1 MTATSTDIEFDSTG
15 RWKVAGDDTDLL
27 SGELL
32 ARDAL
37 ETRMA
42 RGRALRVTVPR
53 EVHASWSPSPQRRSP
68 IDILG
73 EDDSDRQPD
82 LVPLRYGRMSASPF
96 TFYRGAA
103 AIMSADL
110 ENTPTTGIGVQLCG
124 DAHLSNFGMFASPER
139 RLVFDINDFDETL
152 PGPWEWD
159 LERLTA
165 SFVIGCRATGFTPAE
180 GHQAAQTAA
189 RGYRERMAELSEM
202 SNLDVWYS
210 HVDVEDIFAQM
221 TDKGMKKRSEKLVSK
236 TRAKDRLAA
245 FSKLTEE
252 HNGHRRFKN
261 DPPVLIR
268 LETPDLQQ
276 RVHRQILAYSKTL
289 LHERRTLLQM
299 YQPVDIARKV
309 VGVGSVGTRC
319 AVALLEGRDE
329 QDPLFIQIKEAGPSS
344 LEGYLPRSKYKN
356 RGQRVVVGQRLMQAT
371 SDIFLGW
378 IRGDQGI
385 DFYFRQLQDMKGSVD
400 LETMR
405 PAGVMVYAQLCGR
418 VLARAHARSGD
429 RFAIASYLGKSPKF
443 DASMANFAEAYAD
456 QNEKDYDELMRA
468 IRSGKIE
475 TMAG

>member
-1 MTATSTDIEFDSTG
+1 MTEIEFDSQNIW
-15 RWKVAGDDTDLL
+15 RVAGSESNVLQ
-27 SGELL
+27 GELL
-32 ARDAL
+32 ARESY
-37 ETRMA
+37 ETKVA
-42 RGRALRVTVPR
+42 KGRAARLTVPR
-53 EVHASWSPSPQRRSP
+53 EIHASWKPAAQRRSP
-68 IDILG
+68 VDILA

-103 AIMSADL
+103 AIMAADL
-110 ENTPTTGIGVQLCG
+110 ENTPTTGIEVQLCG
-124 DAHLSNFGMFASPER
+124 DAHLSNFGVFASPER

-159 LERLTA
+159 LKRLTA
-165 SFVIGCRATGFTPAE
+165 SFVIGCRATGFSAAD
-180 GHQAAQTAA
+180 GHQAALVAA
-189 RGYRERMAELSEM
+189 AGYRERMAELAQM

-210 HVDVEDIFAQM
+210 HIDVEDMFAQLQ
-221 TDKGMKKRSEKLVSK
+221 DKSIKKRSVKLVSK
-236 TRAKDRLAA
+236 ARSKDALGA
-245 FSKLTEE
+245 FNKLTEE
-252 HNGHRRFKN
+252 HNGHRRFKS

-268 LETPDLQQ
+268 LETPDLQE
-276 RVHRQILAYSKTL
+276 RIHRQMLAYEKTL
-289 LHERRTLLQM
+289 LHERRTLIQM

-319 AVALLEGRDE
+319 VVILMEGRDQ

-356 RGQRVVVGQRLMQAT
+356 RGQRVVVGQRLMQAS

-385 DFYFRQLQDMKGSVD
+385 DFYMRQLQDMKGSVD
-400 LETMR
+400 LELMR
-405 PAGVMVYAQLCGR
+405 VPGIMLYAKLCGH

-429 RFAIASYLGKSPKF
+429 RFAIASYLGKSQKF
-443 DASMANFAEAYAD
+443 DAAMADFAEAYAD
-456 QNEKDYDELMRA
+456 QNEKDYDELMSA
-468 IRSGKIE
+468 IAAGKVP